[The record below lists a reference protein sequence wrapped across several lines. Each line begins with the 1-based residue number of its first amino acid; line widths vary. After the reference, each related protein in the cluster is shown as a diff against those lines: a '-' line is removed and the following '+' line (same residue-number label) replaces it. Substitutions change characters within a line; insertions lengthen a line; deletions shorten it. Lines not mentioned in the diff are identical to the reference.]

1 MKEREVQGNVDT
13 DLDLARL
20 RYPNVTKEYLNE
32 KIANYRWLVEEAL
45 TSLRTRYSQESEVSH
60 FKRIQDFSM
69 QANVVLGLEDDVS
82 IRVQKLENFCW
93 ILDMIL
99 TAMDDKYPN
108 EKEEFHM
115 QKIQQF
121 CSAISKMVMPLDNDT
136 SGTYDTGENHVKE
149 MVDFYWFLNMTLT
162 SMKTKFPHEMKE
174 YHIKEMED
182 YLWFVDM
189 TFNSAGNID
198 QSQAKKIKEY
208 WGIIENA

>member
-1 MKEREVQGNVDT
+1 MVKEREVEGNVDI

-32 KIANYRWLVEEAL
+32 KIVNYRWLVDEAL

-60 FKRIQDFSM
+60 FKIIQDFSM

-115 QKIQQF
+115 QKIQHF
-121 CSAISKMVMPLDNDT
+121 KDGYAVR
-136 SGTYDTGENHVKE
+136 
-149 MVDFYWFLNMTLT
+149 
-162 SMKTKFPHEMKE
+162 
-174 YHIKEMED
+174 
-182 YLWFVDM
+182 
-189 TFNSAGNID
+189 
-198 QSQAKKIKEY
+198 
-208 WGIIENA
+208 